1 MSRPDITAYIA
12 ANDKEFRAAMQ
23 RLRRDARGASLDAQQ
38 SFKGLALQM
47 AGYGRAI
54 VSGAAIG
61 LVAREYKGLSD
72 AATRVDNA
80 LKVAGLSGAELEGVY
95 DRLRDSAI
103 RNAAPLEALV
113 GLYGRAATVQKE
125 LGVSGE
131 ELLSFTDN
139 IAVALRV
146 SGKSA
151 TESAGALL
159 QLSQAL
165 GAGTVR
171 AEEFNSVQEGA
182 LPIAQAAARGLKEA
196 GGSVA
201 KLKQLVI
208 DGKVSSEAFFRAF
221 EAGAPSLADAVADA
235 EITSDHTL
243 SNLQTSLLDTVRE
256 FNNATGASERF
267 SGGINNIAKSIA
279 DVDVAGFI
287 RKIEDAYEA
296 TDRFL
301 DGLANSGLIER
312 FAEMVTGL
320 DLTVG
325 QPIDLNVVEAQ
336 NKLASLDREVEALRE
351 HIEFEASMNV
361 DTAEARA
368 QLAALTRQANE
379 LRATLAAPTYR
390 APAGTPGDYNSL
402 ATAPVTVPKKVK
414 PVSLDDFDPPNKPKS
429 KSAKERADEYERLAK
444 RITEATAETV
454 AETEA
459 RRQLNPLVNDYG
471 YALERARI
479 EHELL
484 AAAQEAGKEMTPA
497 LRAEIA
503 ALADQYGLAAAEAAR
518 LAEAHD
524 KMADDLEFRKGLL
537 KDALGGLRSA
547 LADGKL
553 EFEELGDIALNV
565 LDKIIGKIE
574 DELANA
580 LANLFSSGKGGGGS
594 ILSSL
599 LGSLLG
605 GGASDPWAGLRIPGF
620 AKGVRN
626 FGGGMALVGEEGP
639 ELLNLPR
646 GSDILPSLETR
657 DLLGGGNQP
666 AVHLSPVFN
675 IDASNAQPGVGAEIE
690 AAVRRATKDLAKD
703 MTPAVVKALRDI
715 KKRGIAV

>member
-1 MSRPDITAYIA
+1 VSRPDITAYIA

-38 SFKGLALQM
+38 SFNGLALRM

-61 LVAREYKGLSD
+61 LVAREYKDLSD

-95 DRLRDSAI
+95 DRLRDSAL

-113 GLYGRAATVQKE
+113 GLYGRAAIVQKE

-139 IAVALRV
+139 IAIALRV

-201 KLKQLVI
+201 RLKQLVI

-221 EAGAPSLADAVADA
+221 EAGAPSLASAVADA
-235 EITSDHTL
+235 EITSDQAL
-243 SNLQTSLLDTVRE
+243 GNLQTALLDTVRE

-267 SGGINNIAKSIA
+267 SGGINDIAKSIA

-287 RKIEDAYEA
+287 RKIEDAYET

-301 DGLANSGLIER
+301 DRLANSGLIER
-312 FAEMVTGL
+312 FAEAVTGL

-325 QPIDLNVVEAQ
+325 QPIDLDTVEAQ
-336 NKLASLDREVEALRE
+336 NKIASLDREVEALRE

-361 DTAEARA
+361 DTTEARA
-368 QLAALTRQANE
+368 QLADLIRQADQM
-379 LRATLAAPTYR
+379 RAVLASPAHR

-402 ATAPVTVPKKVK
+402 ASAPVSVPKSVK
-414 PVSLDDFDPPNKPKS
+414 PVSLDDFDPPNKAKKS
-429 KSAKERADEYERLAK
+429 KSAKDRADEYERLAK

-459 RRQLNPLVNDYG
+459 RRQLNPLINDYG

-484 AAAQEAGKEMTPA
+484 AAAQEAGKEMTPG

-518 LAEAHD
+518 LAEEHD

-553 EFEELGDIALNV
+553 EFEELGEIALNV

-574 DELANA
+574 DELADA

-599 LGSLLG
+599 LGGLLG
-605 GGASDPWAGLRIPGF
+605 GGASDPWAGLRVPSF
-620 AKGVRN
+620 AKGVKN
-626 FGGGMALVGEEGP
+626 FGGGVALVGEEGP

-657 DLLGGGNQP
+657 DLLGGGNQQS
-666 AVHLSPVFN
+666 VNLTNTFH

-690 AAVRRATKDLAKD
+690 AAVKRATKD

-715 KKRGIAV
+715 KKLGIAV